1 MRSSRVRI
9 DSPCHESWEA
19 MEGGA
24 ERRYCGVCE
33 KHVHDLSAMN
43 MADAEA
49 LLQAS
54 TGQHLCVRYTAEAD
68 GTLRFRDLVPR
79 SRLTRKLLRTAF
91 AAATLAACDAR
102 EVPAVDL
109 GDAVIESMR
118 ASTVPTA
125 DGGCDY
131 TTGPFTTFHLPP
143 GHTLCAGGGA
153 AAIAA
158 SAPAGPPRTDE
169 AIAATPVDSFVPCD
183 PKPVVAPPP
192 DPRFATPPD
201 HRFAPPPDHRF
212 APPPPRFAPP
222 PDPPHV
228 RMMGD
233 IAAPP
238 PDEPLTPVQG
248 GISVEEPPPTEPR
261 FAPPPAPRFAPPP
274 APEMGSVAP
283 VRDDST
289 MMGRRM
295 PVR

>member
-109 GDAVIESMR
+109 GDAVIESIR
-118 ASTVPTA
+118 EDTRPTP

-131 TTGPFTTFHLPP
+131 SSGPFTTFHLPP
-143 GHTLCAGGGA
+143 GHVLCRQPGEEPLEDPLPRVHVPPPPPPMPMMGA
-153 AAIAA
+153 PMPVEPPPAVDPVPRPKMGEMVAAPDPK
-158 SAPAGPPRTDE
+158 APFE
-169 AIAATPVDSFVPCD
+169 PCD
-183 PKPVVAPPP
+183 PKPVTAPPP
-192 DPRFATPPD
+192 E
-201 HRFAPPPDHRF
+201 RF
-212 APPPPRFAPP
+212 APPPPPP
-222 PDPPHV
+222 E
-228 RMMGD
+228 REELMGD
-233 IAAPP
+233 IAYVPP
-238 PDEPLTPVQG
+238 P
-248 GISVEEPPPTEPR
+248 EPR
-261 FAPPPAPRFAPPP
+261 GQKT
-274 APEMGSVAP
+274 MGTVSRAGP
-283 VRDDST
+283 DT
-289 MMGRRM
+289 MGKLQE
-295 PVR
+295 